1 MQICHCCHEIL
12 KSQYTGIS
20 FVGGGGVR
28 YKQGILEYTST
39 RIVADGGLCE
49 LCKDNIAGN
58 GYMLNMQICDMA
70 REDYSYM
77 QRRKF
82 DLPQLKEV
90 EDE

>member
-1 MQICHCCHEIL
+1 
-12 KSQYTGIS
+12 
-20 FVGGGGVR
+20 
-28 YKQGILEYTST
+28 
-39 RIVADGGLCE
+39 
-49 LCKDNIAGN
+49 
-58 GYMLNMQICDMA
+58 MQICDMA